1 MNTICHIE
9 YNVTDLKRSQDFFH
23 GLFGWDFRSFVDG
36 MVVFGIGDQHIGGL
50 TKVEEVGAGKSP
62 TVWFQ
67 VEDIDSMIEKT
78 VRLGGSKAYDKQQ
91 VPTVGWTVAVKDP
104 DGNEVG
110 FVQFESRD

>member
-9 YNVTDLKRSQDFFH
+9 YNVTNLERSQDFYH

-50 TKVEEVGAGKSP
+50 TKVDEVGPGKSP
-62 TVWFQ
+62 SVWYG
-67 VEDIDSMIEKT
+67 VADIDAMMAKT
-78 VRLGGSKAYDKQQ
+78 IQLGGSTPNGKQQ
-91 VPTVGWTVAVKDP
+91 VPTVGWTVCVKDP

-110 FVQFESRD
+110 MVQFESRD